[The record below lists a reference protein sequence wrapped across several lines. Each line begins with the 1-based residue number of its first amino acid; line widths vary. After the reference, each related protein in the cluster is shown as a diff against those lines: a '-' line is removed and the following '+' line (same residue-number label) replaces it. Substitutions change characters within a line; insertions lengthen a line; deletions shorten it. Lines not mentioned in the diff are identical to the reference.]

1 MSVIRLYIKTIAAG
15 FFIALFIP
23 LLYSAGKKNKKFR
36 TILSKILLQVFM
48 VKPKITGQIDNNA
61 GLYILNHQSV
71 LDIVA
76 MEAITEKNLCWV
88 AKEELFNIP
97 LFGHLFKSCKM
108 IAVDREN
115 KQGLIKLL
123 KDSKSAIEQGRPL
136 VIFPEGTRGKERELL
151 EFKAGAKMI
160 AEKLNLRVQ
169 PVVLVDSAKLLDTKY
184 SPKEGGGGSKGGTLQ
199 IIYMDSFMP
208 EGKEWL
214 AKVRE
219 DMQKTLDDA
228 RGNLPKA

>member
-23 LLYSAGKKNKKFR
+23 LLYLAGKKNKKLR
-36 TILSKILLQVFM
+36 TILSKILLKVFM
-48 VKPKITGQIDNNA
+48 VKPKITGQIDDSA

-123 KDSKSAIEQGRPL
+123 KDSKNAIEQGRPL

-151 EFKAGAKMI
+151 EFKPGAKMI
-160 AEKLNLRVQ
+160 ADKLNLRVQ

-184 SPKEGGGGSKGGTLQ
+184 SKKEGGGGSKGGTLQ

-214 AKVRE
+214 AKARE
-219 DMQKTLDDA
+219 DMQKTLDEA
-228 RGNLPKA
+228 RRNPPKA